1 MDRLSQPEV
10 LEQLVRTGRLTDS
23 EAELIEKAPRFS
35 LPTREIV
42 GYLGG
47 LLVLVG
53 AARLVIAVFEDASRF
68 AIAATLYL
76 VALLAGYAAV
86 LCQKRAG
93 AWHRFG
99 EILELVTLGTASTA
113 SGLLLRELDMSGEWS
128 ALIPAALVFVW
139 SLVRVRFAEFAAAIS
154 LPVSAMVVAGTFSA
168 LVNANDET
176 SALPILVVGL
186 IVVLIGTQNVSAP
199 RFLRAIGGVIVL
211 MAGPGWSAGRE
222 GLEGVLPVVAIGA
235 VIFAIG
241 ASRMWLE
248 LIPTSSLVI
257 VISVVNY
264 VVRKV
269 DNEVLQGVTIVAT
282 GLTVLVGAMQVF
294 KNREHQ
300 GRLRSRVGSPTSSTR
315 RSGLDA

>member
-53 AARLVIAVFEDASRF
+53 AARLVIAVFEDASRLS
-68 AIAATLYL
+68 IAAALYL
-76 VALLAGYAAV
+76 VALVAGYAAV
-86 LCQKRAG
+86 LCQKRPG

-99 EILELVTLGTASTA
+99 EILELVTLGTASAA
-113 SGLLLRELDMSGEWS
+113 SGLLLREIDLSGEWS
-128 ALIPAALVFVW
+128 ALIPAALVFLW
-139 SLVRVRFAEFAAAIS
+139 SLARVRFAEFAAAVS

-168 LVNANDET
+168 LVNAKDEM

-186 IVVLIGTQNVSAP
+186 IVVLIGTQKVSSP
-199 RFLRAIGGVIVL
+199 VLLRAIGGVIVL

-222 GLEGVLPVVAIGA
+222 GLEGVVPVVVIGA
-235 VIFAIG
+235 IIFSIG

-264 VVRKV
+264 IVRKV
-269 DNEVLQGVTIVAT
+269 DNEVLQGVTIVVT
-282 GLTVLVGAMQVF
+282 GLTVLVGAAQVF
-294 KNREHQ
+294 RKRELGGRVR
-300 GRLRSRVGSPTSSTR
+300 GRLNVPTSSAR
-315 RSGLDA
+315 RSGHAS

>member
-86 LCQKRAG
+86 LFQKRAG

-113 SGLLLRELDMSGEWS
+113 SGLLLRELDVSGEWS

-139 SLVRVRFAEFAAAIS
+139 SLVRVRFAEFAAAVS

-168 LVNANDET
+168 LVNADDEM

-186 IVVLIGTQNVSAP
+186 IVVLIGELTEQ
-199 RFLRAIGGVIVL
+199 
-211 MAGPGWSAGRE
+211 PGF
-222 GLEGVLPVVAIGA
+222 P
-235 VIFAIG
+235 
-241 ASRMWLE
+241 
-248 LIPTSSLVI
+248 
-257 VISVVNY
+257 
-264 VVRKV
+264 
-269 DNEVLQGVTIVAT
+269 
-282 GLTVLVGAMQVF
+282 
-294 KNREHQ
+294 
-300 GRLRSRVGSPTSSTR
+300 
-315 RSGLDA
+315 